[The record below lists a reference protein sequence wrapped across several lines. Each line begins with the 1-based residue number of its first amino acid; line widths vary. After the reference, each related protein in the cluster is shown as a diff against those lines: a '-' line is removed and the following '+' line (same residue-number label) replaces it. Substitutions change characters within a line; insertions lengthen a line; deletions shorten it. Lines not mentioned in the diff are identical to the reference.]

1 MDLTLRL
8 ERAFEQVELVSGTIG
23 NPGERRMCLM
33 SLVAFLAGEDHS
45 DAPRTASPLI
55 QTFAVSINDHMPHQV
70 RQRLKAFA
78 PRIIG
83 TNDGLDEER
92 ARILRQLLTEDI
104 LARGPGHPAI
114 QAAPPARGGFPKLR
128 HLWRWF
134 GRDAQ
139 HHLFDIALS
148 SGDDRSMASEAARL
162 IARRARN
169 AAELRDQ
176 EWYWNAAIGMLDK
189 LCDVGAPWRQAPGI
203 PTERLAQLE
212 ALSGLR
218 QDRVRRK
225 DSMSAL
231 DLLHW

>member
-55 QTFAVSINDHMPHQV
+55 QTFAVSINDHMPHRV
-70 RQRLKAFA
+70 RQRLKTFA

-92 ARILRQLLTEDI
+92 ARLLRQLLAEEI
-104 LARGPGHPAI
+104 LARAPGQDML
-114 QAAPPARGGFPKLR
+114 QAAPAAGGFLNLR
-128 HLWRWF
+128 RLWRWF
-134 GRDAQ
+134 GKDAQ
-139 HHLFDIALS
+139 HHLFEVALS
-148 SGDDRSMASEAARL
+148 SGDDRGMASEAARL

-169 AAELRDQ
+169 AVDAREQ
-176 EWYWNAAIGMLDK
+176 EWYWNAAIGVLDR
-189 LCDVGAPWRQAPGI
+189 LCDVGAQWRQAPGI

-212 ALSGLR
+212 ALSAQH
-218 QDRVRRK
+218 QDRGRRK
-225 DSMSAL
+225 ESRSAL

>member
-8 ERAFEQVELVSGTIG
+8 ERAYEQVELVSGTIG

-55 QTFAVSINDHMPHQV
+55 QTFAVSINDHMPHRV
-70 RQRLKAFA
+70 RQRLKTFA

-92 ARILRQLLTEDI
+92 ARLLRQLLVDEI
-104 LARGPGHPAI
+104 LSRAPGKDMLP
-114 QAAPPARGGFPKLR
+114 AAPAPSGFLSLR
-128 HLWRWF
+128 RLWRWF
-134 GRDAQ
+134 GKDAQ
-139 HHLFDIALS
+139 HHLFDVALS

-162 IARRARN
+162 IARQARN
-169 AAELRDQ
+169 AVDAREQ
-176 EWYWNAAIGMLDK
+176 EWYWNAAIGVLDK
-189 LCDVGAPWRQAPGI
+189 LCDVGAAWRQAPGI
-203 PTERLAQLE
+203 PAERLAQLE
-212 ALSGLR
+212 ALSRPHQERG
-218 QDRVRRK
+218 RRK
-225 DSMSAL
+225 EPRSTL

>member
-1 MDLTLRL
+1 
-8 ERAFEQVELVSGTIG
+8 
-23 NPGERRMCLM
+23 M

-55 QTFAVSINDHMPHQV
+55 QTFAVSINDHMPHRV

-92 ARILRQLLTEDI
+92 ARLLRQLLAEEV
-104 LARGPGHPAI
+104 LARAPGQDTLQPAV
-114 QAAPPARGGFPKLR
+114 PATGGFLNLR
-128 HLWRWF
+128 RLWRWF
-134 GRDAQ
+134 GKDAQ
-139 HHLFDIALS
+139 HHLFEVALS

-169 AAELRDQ
+169 AVDAREQ
-176 EWYWNAAIGMLDK
+176 EWYWNAAIGVLDR
-189 LCDVGAPWRQAPGI
+189 LCDVGAQWRQAPGI
-203 PTERLAQLE
+203 PAERLAQLE
-212 ALSGLR
+212 ALSAQH
-218 QDRVRRK
+218 QDRGRRK
-225 DSMSAL
+225 EARSAL